1 MAARTEQ
8 VHSFL
13 GRGVNDRNRPHR
25 VRRPGGTDVHILEYS
40 VSGQGVVYAGDR
52 SWPVPAGDVVIFKSR
67 VPQDYGM
74 DPEVGAWDHI
84 WLCFQPRVHWFDWLR
99 WPEPA
104 PGILQ
109 LSLTAE
115 LRERFLRRLLELRE
129 IERGPLPRR
138 WDFVMNG
145 LEELLLWCDTVNP
158 SSQHSRLDPR
168 IRLAL
173 EYLCAHSG
181 DRLTITELAEQSHLS
196 ASRLAHLFREQ
207 VGMTPMQYL
216 ERHRME
222 RARGLLLMTNRPI
235 GEIAYEVG
243 YQNPLYFSRVFSRHQ
258 RKSPREFRRRRVP

>member
-1 MAARTEQ
+1 MEQ
-8 VHSFL
+8 IRSFL
-13 GRGVNDRNRPHR
+13 GRGVNDQNRPHR
-25 VRRPGGTDVHILEYS
+25 VRRPGGTDLNILEYS
-40 VSGQGVVYAGDR
+40 VSGQGIVYAEGR
-52 SWPVPAGDVVIFKSR
+52 SFPVPAGDVILFKSR

-84 WLCFQPRVHWFDWLR
+84 WVCFQIRAHWFDWLR

-109 LSLTAE
+109 LSLPVD
-115 LRERFLRRLLELRE
+115 LRERFLRRLKELQE

-158 SSQHSRLDPR
+158 ASQHSRIDPR
-168 IRLAL
+168 IRAAL
-173 EYLCAHSG
+173 DHLCAHSG
-181 DRLTITELAEQSHLS
+181 ERLTVAGLAEHSHLS
-196 ASRLAHLFREQ
+196 SSRLAHLFREQ

-216 ERHRME
+216 ERNRME
-222 RARGLLLMTNRPI
+222 RAQGLLLMTNRPI

-243 YQNPLYFSRVFSRHQ
+243 YQNPLYFSRVFRRHQ
-258 RKSPREFRRRRVP
+258 RMSPRQFRKRMSR